1 MRNPGFLILI
11 GITSMLILAGCS
23 GTTNNS
29 DLAGKLSDIKEAAQE
44 QDTSAKEETDKKEP
58 EVEDGTEEAEDES
71 VNAGATPASFAEA
84 FEEKGTVVN
93 GSYFVRIGNK
103 VYFRKISPDS
113 MKEGAEFGEFLHA
126 EFTPTKCPLICFD
139 LDTGKYEEIG
149 NITGVGELYACP
161 EGFYIGEMNPDSL
174 DSSTTDLYDI
184 ATSESNFYCDGVPCG
199 VSKSGKLLA
208 VEQQAGTYFS
218 MALIKDGKE
227 AVALGD
233 ENNYYS
239 YCGFAGEDLILI
251 QRKDWGGEADEEWVV
266 CSVTENG
273 EVTQLGS
280 MGTYD
285 EGYPEIQEFRFVNG
299 SIYLTVGYFE
309 GTGHFLSHWTAFKA
323 VPGMSGSL
331 EEITEGRDD
340 YNSSDEEGPENEVP
354 KICFD
359 TGGYLFYSPYTPYK
373 AYMGTGDNS
382 NNMYYY
388 DESYEGCILLRDFIR
403 NDYGE
408 KCQIIQDITTYPEYV
423 FVIYADAE
431 EDDEYSIG
439 WRTGYKMTGWHICAI
454 PCGYGQDDENSAAE
468 GIVYFD

>member
-1 MRNPGFLILI
+1 MKKAVITFITVILSI
-11 GITSMLILAGCS
+11 VILAGCS
-23 GTTNNS
+23 KSSDNS
-29 DLAGKLSDIKEAAQE
+29 DLADKLSDIKEAAQE
-44 QDTSAKEETDKKEP
+44 QNSSDKEESDKKSH
-58 EVEDGTEEAEDES
+58 DKDEEAEEADSES
-71 VNAGATPASFAEA
+71 DDSKADTGSFAKA
-84 FEEKGTVVN
+84 FEGGTVEN
-93 GSYFVRIGNK
+93 ASYFVRLGNK
-103 VYFRKISPDS
+103 VYFRKISQDS
-113 MKEGAEFGEFLHA
+113 MDAGAEFGEFLHT

-139 LDTGKYEEIG
+139 LETGKYEEVG
-149 NITGVGELYACP
+149 NITGVGKLYACP
-161 EGFYIGEMNPDSL
+161 KGFYVGEMNPNSL
-174 DSSTTDLYDI
+174 DSSSTDLYDI
-184 ATSESNFYCDGVPCG
+184 ATGESDHYCDGAPLG
-199 VSKSGKLLA
+199 VSESGKLLA
-208 VEQQAGTYFS
+208 VEQYKGQNILTT
-218 MALIKDGKE
+218 IVKDGKE
-227 AVALGD
+227 TASLGD
-233 ENNYYS
+233 ESNYYG
-239 YCGFAGEDLILI
+239 YCGFAGEDLILM
-251 QRKDWGGEADEEWVV
+251 QRTDEEFAL

-273 EVTQLGS
+273 EVTPLGS

-285 EGYPEIQEFRFVNG
+285 EGYPELQEFRFING
-299 SIYLTVGYFE
+299 TVYITIGYFE

-340 YNSSDEEGPENEVP
+340 YSESDEDGPENEVP

-454 PCGYGQDDENSAAE
+454 PFGYGQYDENSAAE
-468 GIVYFD
+468 GTVYFD